1 MAIKNARL
9 RQEGVMKLA
18 KQRAASKRLAK
29 KRAVS
34 LRYEKVVGRVS
45 PGRAPSPE
53 RVAPPPGS
61 IEDDRPGL
69 KVRRLRSRRDLLELD
84 IRREVKRYRDDGLSE
99 RKIAALVEVSQPTI
113 HKMLE
118 VADRDPDLLEGFK
131 GATPLEICQRFD
143 AGELGR
149 EELVDQLVRFP
160 YAKGGKTDGY
170 DSLIVDPP
178 GTWSEVSQAVD
189 RGFIDEDVYEDV
201 FNRRHG
207 L

>member
-1 MAIKNARL
+1 MIATKTER
-9 RQEGVMKLA
+9 
-18 KQRAASKRLAK
+18 
-29 KRAVS
+29 
-34 LRYEKVVGRVS
+34 
-45 PGRAPSPE
+45 PGR
-53 RVAPPPGS
+53 R
-61 IEDDRPGL
+61 
-69 KVRRLRSRRDLLELD
+69 VRRLRSQRDLLELD
-84 IRREVKRYRDDGLSE
+84 IRREVKQFRRDGLSE

-118 VADRDPDLLEGFK
+118 VADKDLDPLEGFK
-131 GATPLEICQRFD
+131 GATPLEICQRYE
-143 AGELGR
+143 AGEFGR

-178 GTWSEVSQAVD
+178 GTWSEVAQAVD
-189 RGFIDEDVYEDV
+189 RGLIDEDVYEDV

>member
-1 MAIKNARL
+1 MATRNARL
-9 RQEGVMKLA
+9 RRTGVVTTAKQLNKKLA
-18 KQRAASKRLAK
+18 KQRA
-29 KRAVS
+29 VS
-34 LRYEKVVGRVS
+34 HRYGKVVRRTPPGRV
-45 PGRAPSPE
+45 PSPE
-53 RVAPPPGS
+53 EVAPPAES
-61 IEDDRPGL
+61 MRDERPGQ
-69 KVRRLRSRRDLLELD
+69 KVRRLRSRRDLLELE

-118 VADRDPDLLEGFK
+118 VADRDPVPLEGFK